1 MSTPANDPTRDL
13 ENGTDTPSRQQRSSV
28 PSLLFLSFILFMLMN
43 GHGDELANTRD
54 LYVNGLQSLNWQ
66 LGNFSAWLNGTE
78 SNFTLPVED
87 PNTTP
92 LVAAFL
98 PFGLELDPKQ
108 GSYYS
113 NLTGFWH
120 GDLQLHNLTSLNA
133 TEKTS
138 PWRHLAEQWMLT
150 TNLSEIPERLGSWN
164 WTRSNKVTLNVGDKL
179 VPYKQSEE
187 GETKSIA
194 IIHGKVDLAEPK
206 SDDDLR
212 LDFEGVHVLSTGTVY
227 ALAVSTGHGIDLRNL
242 PALVPETYRNDSA
255 RAVEAE
261 IRIRA
266 SKLKEKI
273 DAGSFEQDTSSNEDE
288 SPKTKC
294 LFRFFGQLD
303 VTTVPK
309 ELMDELENEIDEP
322 TGITTVRAPELSL
335 GGVLLSQDCGILYEI
350 KHTVGVQTQKLYRK
364 ITTYAGLSTLVN
376 FLLLVLFRRQAARS
390 SSAAGL
396 SRVSRYTFLIQSLL
410 DAISFV
416 GHVTVAILAD
426 GRPSMSVLAPAGLAC
441 LLFIYEAQFAVLIG
455 QIQAPEDA
463 PTPRP
468 AAPAP
473 TTAPPPQPQP
483 QVDGSTPTS
492 SGPADQPAPTG
503 VPPVVPT
510 PPPAL
515 PERPSFFRFLL
526 HHIRTDPAA
535 RLWMMIS
542 LCLIVVFR
550 IVIMLSLPLFFIG
563 SLYSCMWLMQ
573 IYRSTRRA
581 RSSGLSAEYL
591 IGSTLG
597 RLFFVCY
604 FLGCPK
610 NIFDVEPRG
619 WIWFVALIMLLQVFV
634 VFLQEHVDPCFF
646 LPTRVSRV
654 QTYNYHPIIPL
665 PDPEAPEQTLGDC
678 AICMEAI
685 LVDPSLRRRS
695 KSSDAK
701 ERPAIGLPFLR
712 KVTTARKTYS
722 LAPCHHLFHTE
733 CLERWLTYKNICPQC
748 RRPLPPL

>member
-133 TEKTS
+133 TEQTS

-335 GGVLLSQDCGILYEI
+335 EGVLLSQDCGILYEI
-350 KHTVGVQTQKLYRK
+350 KHAIGVQTQKLYGK

-473 TTAPPPQPQP
+473 TTAPPLQPQP
-483 QVDGSTPTS
+483 QADGSTPTS
-492 SGPADQPAPTG
+492 SGPADQPATG

-701 ERPAIGLPFLR
+701 ERPAIELPFLR